1 MSASH
6 RKERRGSHDDT
17 HKAHAAHE
25 KPSSQSTIELANE
38 WSLVLLGLIDGSN
51 LSFFIKCILKRR
63 KLRKTYAWCCC
74 LNLLVALGSV
84 LVLRCT
90 TAALTWLI
98 DPSDTYHLD
107 ITSILHS
114 VLWKVPLF
122 LVSYPLNYVWLVE
135 VFEEAYK
142 EMWSVKKPDATY
154 TQFLNKASDAVL
166 QGLLLIL
173 VVVQTEVVRYVPS
186 LLLYLLLFPFSLG
199 GLGWDIGAY
208 ATYPITIAYEAWVYS
223 FYAFAFRLNEQ
234 PDVTLP
240 KKVAY
245 FERRWM
251 YFLGY
256 GLLPVLLMSYVAA
269 YDTFHASILYFVL
282 LPIHSVLSVPT
293 HPEKQQQAT
302 PLPIFYYANSALS
315 MLVPAIHAKL
325 SVK

>member
-1 MSASH
+1 
-6 RKERRGSHDDT
+6 
-17 HKAHAAHE
+17 
-25 KPSSQSTIELANE
+25 
-38 WSLVLLGLIDGSN
+38 
-51 LSFFIKCILKRR
+51 
-63 KLRKTYAWCCC
+63 
-74 LNLLVALGSV
+74 
-84 LVLRCT
+84 
-90 TAALTWLI
+90 
-98 DPSDTYHLD
+98 
-107 ITSILHS
+107 
-114 VLWKVPLF
+114 
-122 LVSYPLNYVWLVE
+122 
-135 VFEEAYK
+135 
-142 EMWSVKKPDATY
+142 MWSVKKPDATY